1 MSRYSVSFVAGALLL
16 QETIVIIP
24 LLVNEDEAAIQE
36 EIETGNLTGIN
47 AVSSRK
53 RKISEI
59 RKRFNAVPIEVWEAF
74 QNSNKSE
81 RLAILYYVC
90 LKTYSILQD
99 FHIDILLNKWRR
111 YDIQVSKSDFLNFLF
126 QQADKHPEIFE
137 WTELTHNK
145 TASVALLMLKE
156 VTLLKEK
163 ELKQVDLHVSFW
175 RLFLRFGELWFLEAM
190 FLDQEEIQTIIESK
204 VS

>member
-1 MSRYSVSFVAGALLL
+1 MSKYSVSFVAGALLL
-16 QETIVIIP
+16 QETIVIVP

-36 EIETGNLTGIN
+36 EIEIGNLTGIN

-74 QNSNKSE
+74 LNADKSE
-81 RLAILYYVC
+81 RLVLLYYVC

-111 YDIQVSKSDFLNFLF
+111 YDIEVSTSDFLNFLF

-137 WTELTHNK
+137 WTELTQK
-145 TASVALLMLKE
+145 KVASVAILMLKE
-156 VTLLKEK
+156 LGILKEK
-163 ELKQVDLHVSFW
+163 ELKQVDLPVSFW
-175 RLFLRFGELWFLEAM
+175 QLFLRFSESWFLEVM
-190 FLDQEEIQTIIESK
+190 FLDQEEIQLITESN